1 MSISSNFYKIIFEK
15 STDGMLII
23 EDGKFIDCNY
33 ATVKML
39 GYKDKNEL
47 LNTHPSELSPEF
59 QPDGRTSFEKA
70 EENTKVVLEQG
81 QRTFEWVHTRSN
93 G

>member
-1 MSISSNFYKIIFEK
+1 MSISSNFYKIIFEN

-23 EDGKFIDCNY
+23 EDSKFIDCNY